1 MIIGRMD
8 RQMSRLL
15 ILQAAE
21 QGNASVVAALLD
33 KGHHIDT
40 ADEDGVNALH
50 SAAANGNDSVV
61 CLLLSR
67 GASLEARTIYG
78 WTALMLASYYGH
90 LMVCCILLQ
99 HKSDIYAQNELGHT
113 ALDCA
118 ARSGHSQIINWL
130 IEADTQQQ
138 VLGETAKLFLN
149 SPLMNAAQHGHE
161 SALKLL
167 LEKGADVNYRDGLT
181 GWTPLM
187 LAALNGHVTAAQIL
201 VASGAD
207 TNVLNVIDHTALN
220 IAAVRQKTEVQ
231 DFLDERTATR
241 PQIKGKNF
249 NCFDLIHFN
258 SVLVRLKFE

>member
-1 MIIGRMD
+1 MK
-8 RQMSRLL
+8 LL
-15 ILQAAE
+15 
-21 QGNASVVAALLD
+21 
-33 KGHHIDT
+33 T
-40 ADEDGVNALH
+40 RGVFNSFFFLR
-50 SAAANGNDSVV
+50 DVFI
-61 CLLLSR
+61 C
-67 GASLEARTIYG
+67 
-78 WTALMLASYYGH
+78 GH

-138 VLGETAKLFLN
+138 VLGETVKLCLN

-161 SALKLL
+161 LALKLL

-249 NCFDLIHFN
+249 NCFDLIQFN
-258 SVLVRLKFE
+258 SVIVQLKFGSLGCTYIFNGYIVFNKAHLA